1 MKTVV
6 LQEKQIHTGE
16 LILVN
21 GEYPYQDDNGT
32 YDIVPIGGEE
42 NILLDR
48 KAAAMISLLLGELDG
63 WQKICLVSGWRSMG
77 DQTEIFKKSLQ
88 DNGQEFT
95 NKYVALPGTSE
106 HQTGLA
112 IDLALKKD
120 KINFLCPDFPYDGIC
135 QKFRQKAISY
145 GFIERYPQNK
155 RNITKIEHEPWHFR
169 YVGIPHAE
177 IMSKYSIALEE
188 YIAFLREYRY
198 GEKHYSYS
206 QNFLISYV
214 EAEKGKDT
222 QLEIG
227 EMNAYAISGNNID
240 GYIITEWR

>member
-6 LQEKQIHTGE
+6 LREKQIHTGE

-32 YDIVPIGGEE
+32 YDIVPIGRAE
-42 NILLDR
+42 NVLLNR

-77 DQTEIFKKSLQ
+77 EQTEIFKKSLQ

-227 EMNAYAISGNNID
+227 EMNAYAISGNNVD